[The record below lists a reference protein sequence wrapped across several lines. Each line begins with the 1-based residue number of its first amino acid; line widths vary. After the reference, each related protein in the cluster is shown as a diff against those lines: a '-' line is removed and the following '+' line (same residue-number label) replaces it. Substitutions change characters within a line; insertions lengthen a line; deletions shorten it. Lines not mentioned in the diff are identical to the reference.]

1 MKTIKLSGLLCG
13 SMILLAACNNGKH
26 KWDASGV
33 FEATEVMVSA
43 EANGKIMEFTINEG
57 DRVVAGEQLGLID
70 TTLLFL
76 QKKQLE
82 SSRYGTLSNTQDVA
96 KQIASLNEQIA
107 WQEKELI
114 RFQKL
119 FKENAGNQKNIDDIE
134 NNLKVLRKE
143 LVARKSSLGNSN
155 KSISEQ
161 GAAIE
166 NNIKL
171 LTEQIKRALISS
183 PINGVILTKYA
194 EQGEFAATGKVLFSV
209 ADLDNIYLR
218 AYITAD
224 QLSKIKLGD
233 KVKVYSDY
241 ENNNYKEY
249 EGTVSWISNQS
260 EFTPKTIQT
269 RNERANLVYA
279 TKIRIKN
286 DGLVKIGMYGEIS
299 LSK

>member
-1 MKTIKLSGLLCG
+1 MNTIKLSGIIYG
-13 SMILLAACNNGKH
+13 AMIIFAACSNGKH
-26 KWDASGV
+26 TWDASGV

-57 DRVVAGEQLGLID
+57 DHVTLGQQLGIID

-82 SSRYGTLSNTQDVA
+82 SSRYGTLSNTQDIT

-107 WQEKELI
+107 WQEKELA
-114 RFQKL
+114 RYQKL
-119 FKENAGNQKNIDDIE
+119 FKENAGTQKNIDDIA

-143 LVARKSSLGNSN
+143 LEARKSSLGNSN

-171 LTEQIKRALISS
+171 LEEQIKRAVISS
-183 PINGVILTKYA
+183 PINGVVLTKYA
-194 EQGEFAATGKVLFSV
+194 ENGEFTSTGKVLFSV
-209 ADLDNIYLR
+209 ADIDNIYLR

-241 ENNNYKEY
+241 ESDEYKEY
-249 EGTVSWISNQS
+249 EGVVSWISDQS

-279 TKIRIKN
+279 TKIRINN
-286 DGLVKIGMYGEIS
+286 DGLVKIGMYGEIAFE
-299 LSK
+299 